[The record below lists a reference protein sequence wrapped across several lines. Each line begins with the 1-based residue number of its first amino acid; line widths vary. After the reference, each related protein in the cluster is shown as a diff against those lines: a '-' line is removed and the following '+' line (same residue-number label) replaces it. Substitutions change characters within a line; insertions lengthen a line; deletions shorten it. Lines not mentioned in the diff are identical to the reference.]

1 MVNNIHFKNCE
12 NQFIMDSD
20 KLAPVVNSPKSTS
33 LNQYFI
39 ENSEKNSVSLDKS
52 CKEIFPKF
60 DNAI

>member
-1 MVNNIHFKNCE
+1 
-12 NQFIMDSD
+12 MDSD

-52 CKEIFPKF
+52 YKEIFPKF